1 MNPLAPCAVIAVLG
15 ASACQATAATSSPQ
29 PDARTLAVTRLDVYA
44 QVARRIY
51 SEERTG
57 FEVHSSL
64 KRISRDAAAMSGSRA
79 ELLRQLYLPHY
90 HVVRLRWAR
99 GGRVVDVGGRFVVAG
114 ATRGPLTI
122 SMQDV
127 IGYVKLIHRQTG
139 RPVVVRGRAGQ
150 VVASPASLAK
160 ATLPSSGVVTVG
172 ARTYLV
178 KEFSEPG
185 FAGDTLHVWMLG
197 PPD

>member
-1 MNPLAPCAVIAVLG
+1 MNPLAPCALIAVLG
-15 ASACQATAATSSPQ
+15 ASACQATATTSSAT
-29 PDARTLAVTRLDVYA
+29 PDARTLAVARLDVYA

-51 SEERTG
+51 DSERSG
-57 FEVHSSL
+57 VEVHASI
-64 KRISRDAAAMSGSRA
+64 KRIARDAAAMGGSRA

-122 SMQDV
+122 SIQDV
-127 IGYVKLIHRQTG
+127 IGYVKLLRRQTG
-139 RPVVVRGRAGQ
+139 LAVVARGRPGQ

-160 ATLPSSGVVTVG
+160 VRLPPSGTVTVG

-178 KEFSEPG
+178 KRFTEPG
-185 FAGDTLHVWMLG
+185 FAGDTLRVWLLG
-197 PPD
+197 PPG